1 MATNGN
7 GEAANMNGNG
17 AARVT
22 PKTGLKKIT
31 TSDKHDGI
39 CQDMAAPTV
48 KAQTIDELHSL
59 QRKKSA
65 PTTPNKGFQ
74 GAFAPITEEE
84 RQKQQLQSIS
94 ASLAS
99 LTRETGPK
107 VVKGDPANKR
117 RISPQD
123 HHHHHNITA
132 PTISV
137 SDSALKFTHVLY
149 NLSPAEL
156 YEQAIK
162 YEKGSFITST
172 GALATLS
179 GAKTGRAPRD
189 KRVVKDDETSEELWW
204 GKGSPNI
211 EMDEHTF
218 LVNRERAVDYLN
230 SLDKVFVND
239 QFLNWDPENRIKVR
253 IVSARAYHSLFMH
266 NMCIRP
272 TPEELEDFG
281 TPDFTIYNA
290 GQFPCNRYTHYM
302 TSSTSIDLNLARR
315 EMVILGT
322 QYAGEM
328 KKGLFS
334 VMHYLMPKRQILSLH
349 SGCNMGKDGDVALF
363 FGLSGTGKTTL
374 STDPNRYLIGDDEHC
389 WTETGVS
396 NIEGGCYA
404 KCIDLSKEKEPEIWN
419 AIKFGTVLENVV
431 FDEHT
436 REVDYGDKGVTENTR
451 ASYPIEYIPNAKI
464 PCVGPHPKNVILLA
478 CDAFGVLPPV
488 SKLNMAQTMYHFIS
502 GYTALVAGTEDGV
515 KEPRA
520 TFSACFGAAFIML
533 HPTKYAAMLSDKMQ
547 KHGATGW
554 LVNTGWSGGSYGSGS
569 RIKLA
574 YTRKIIDAIHSG
586 SLLKAKYK
594 KTGVFGFEIPIEV
607 EGVPSEILDPVNTWS
622 DKKAY
627 KDTLL
632 KLAGLFNTNFET
644 FTDHK
649 IGKDNKLTEEIL
661 AAGPN
666 F

>member
-1 MATNGN
+1 MA
-7 GEAANMNGNG
+7 E
-17 AARVT
+17 
-22 PKTGLKKIT
+22 TGLPKIQTQKKQ
-31 TSDKHDGI
+31 SGI
-39 CQDMAAPTV
+39 CEDDSAKPV

-59 QRKKSA
+59 QKKKSA
-65 PTTPNKGFQ
+65 PTTPSKGGQ
-74 GAFAPITEEE
+74 GNFATIPDDD
-84 RQKQQLQSIS
+84 RRKQQMESIS

-107 VVKGDPANKR
+107 VVKGDPSARKAETPRAAHASNNH
-117 RISPQD
+117 PF
-123 HHHHHNITA
+123 T
-132 PTISV
+132 PTFAV
-137 SDSALKFTHVLY
+137 SDSSLKFTHILY

-162 YEKGSFITST
+162 FEHGSFVASS

-179 GAKTGRAPRD
+179 GAKTGRCPRD
-189 KRVVKDDETSEELWW
+189 KRVVKSETTEKELWW

-218 LVNRERAVDYLN
+218 MVNRERAVDYLC

-239 QFLNWDPENRIKVR
+239 QFLNWDLENRIKVR
-253 IVSARAYHSLFMH
+253 IVSARAYHSLFMY

-272 TPEELEDFG
+272 TPKELEEFG

-302 TSSTSIDLNLARR
+302 TSSTSVDFNLDRR

-328 KKGLFS
+328 KKGLFGL
-334 VMHYLMPKRQILSLH
+334 MHYLMPKREILSLH
-349 SGCNMGKDGDVALF
+349 SGCNMGKNGDVALF

-374 STDPNRYLIGDDEHC
+374 STDHNRLLIGDDEHC
-389 WTETGVS
+389 WGDNGVS

-404 KCIDLSKEKEPEIWN
+404 KCIDLSREKEPDIWN

-436 REVDYGDKGVTENTR
+436 REVDYTDKSVTENTR

-488 SKLNMAQTMYHFIS
+488 SKLSLAQTMYHFIS
-502 GYTALVAGTEDGV
+502 GYTALVAGTEEGI
-515 KEPRA
+515 KEPQA

-533 HPTKYAAMLSDKMQ
+533 HPTKYAAMLAEKMN

-569 RIKLA
+569 RIKLM

-586 SLLKAKYK
+586 SLLNAKYK
-594 KTGVFGFEIPIEV
+594 KTEVFGLEIPSEV
-607 EGVPSEILDPVNTWS
+607 EGVSSDILDPMNMWS

-632 KLAGLFNTNFET
+632 KLAGLFKKNFEG
-644 FTDHK
+644 FLDYK

-661 AAGPN
+661 AAGPI